1 MSLRIIEVVDFQSS
15 WADDFNREKAL
26 ICNALSQENV
36 VGVHH
41 IGSTSVEGL
50 CAKPIIDILLEVKC
64 LSALDEQGYLM
75 ESLGYLAKGEFG
87 IPGRRYFQKGGVQR
101 THQVHA
107 FLTGSHEAQR
117 HIAFKEYLIAFP
129 EVADEYGVLKKTGAV
144 ICNNDMYVYCRHK
157 DSFIKEHEA
166 KALSWKFA

>member
-1 MSLRIIEVVDFQSS
+1 MILRIIEVLDFQSS

-36 VGVHH
+36 VGVRH

-64 LSALDEQGYLM
+64 LSELDEQSCLM

-101 THQVHA
+101 TRQVHA

-129 EVADEYGVLKKTGAV
+129 AVADEYGVLKKLVQQSAT
-144 ICNNDMYVYCRHK
+144 MT
-157 DSFIKEHEA
+157 
-166 KALSWKFA
+166 

>member
-1 MSLRIIEVVDFQSS
+1 VSLRKIEVVDFQSS

-26 ICNALSQENV
+26 ICNALSKENV

-64 LSALDEQGYLM
+64 LSELDEQSYLM

-107 FLTGSHEAQR
+107 FLTGSLLLL
-117 HIAFKEYLIAFP
+117 F
-129 EVADEYGVLKKTGAV
+129 LKWPMSMV
-144 ICNNDMYVYCRHK
+144 C
-157 DSFIKEHEA
+157 
-166 KALSWKFA
+166 